1 MKLEDILTLIER
13 LEDSSVNKLIIEE
26 GESYLEIA
34 KEATLV
40 STQNVT
46 SVAAAPAVQVAQPTL
61 GEQALLQPVANVAED
76 NSIAYITSPIVGTF
90 YEASNPASP
99 NFVKVGDAV
108 EPGQV
113 VCILEAMK
121 LMNEIESE
129 IAGEILEVMVKN
141 EDMVEY
147 GQKLFKVRLK

>member
-46 SVAAAPAVQVAQPTL
+46 SVAAAPAVQVAQPT
-61 GEQALLQPVANVAED
+61 
-76 NSIAYITSPIVGTF
+76 
-90 YEASNPASP
+90 
-99 NFVKVGDAV
+99 
-108 EPGQV
+108 
-113 VCILEAMK
+113 
-121 LMNEIESE
+121 
-129 IAGEILEVMVKN
+129 
-141 EDMVEY
+141 
-147 GQKLFKVRLK
+147 